1 MPLEV
6 KIWRI
11 RDNRLQECPRSS
23 LDMEERIEEWLE
35 NDISL
40 ISGNL
45 LVIGRQVG
53 TAYGGIIDLLCIDD
67 EGDLA
72 IVELKRDLTPRDV
85 TAQALDY
92 ASWIRDLSGEA
103 IRNIAN
109 EYLKGRGTL
118 EDIFQDKF
126 ESELPDALNSS
137 HKMFIVASEIDP
149 STERI
154 IRYLSDTY
162 GVNINAVTFNYFK
175 NEDREFVS
183 RVFLIEPNQ
192 VDYSTRTKGT
202 TKRFPNLT
210 YEQVEDIVK
219 EKGIEN
225 LYIQLMDNLTNYL
238 GRHTTR
244 STVAFETNID
254 GGRRTV
260 FSVLPKESN
269 RDQGLCFQVNVGKL
283 AKETGKKIE
292 ELKGWF
298 PKENRFNEDVDSKG
312 NPRFNGFFKTKEQ
325 IDLLI
330 QELQKIKW
338 AKVPSK
344 SI

>member
-6 KIWRI
+6 KLWTI

-23 LDMEERIEEWLE
+23 LDLEERIEEWIE

-40 ISGNL
+40 ISDNL

-53 TAYGGIIDLLCIDD
+53 TEYGGKIDLLCID
-67 EGDLA
+67 EQGDLA
-72 IVELKRDLTPRDV
+72 IVELKRNLTPRDV

-92 ASWIRDLSGEA
+92 ASWIKDLSGDA

-109 EYLKGRGTL
+109 EYLKRKGTL

-126 ESELPDALNSS
+126 EDELPDTLNSS
-137 HKMFIVASEIDP
+137 HKMFIVASDIDP

-175 NEDREFVS
+175 PGDVEFVS

-192 VDYSTRTKGT
+192 VEYQTRTKRSS
-202 TKRFPNLT
+202 KRLPNLT
-210 YEQVEDIVK
+210 YEEVEEIVK
-219 EKGIEN
+219 EAGVAD
-225 LYIQLMDNLTNYL
+225 LYKQLLDGLSDYL
-238 GRHTTR
+238 YSHTTR
-244 STVAFETNID
+244 STIAFETIID

-260 FSVLPKESN
+260 FSVLPAESSK
-269 RDQGLCFQVNVGKL
+269 DAGLSFQVNVGKL
-283 AKETGKKIE
+283 AKKTGKSIE

-298 PKENRFNEDVDSKG
+298 PTENRSNEEADGSG
-312 NPRFNGFFKTKEQ
+312 NPRFCGFFKTKEQ
-325 IDLLI
+325 IDSLVREI
-330 QELQKIKW
+330 QRMKW
-338 AKVPSK
+338 K
-344 SI
+344 

>member
-6 KIWRI
+6 KLWTI

-35 NDISL
+35 DDISL
-40 ISGNL
+40 ISDNL

-53 TAYGGIIDLLCIDD
+53 TAYGGIIDLLCMD
-67 EGDLA
+67 EQGDLA

-92 ASWIRDLSGEA
+92 ASWIKDLSGEA

-109 EYLKGRGTL
+109 EYLKGKGTL
-118 EDIFQDKF
+118 EDIFQEKF
-126 ESELPDALNSS
+126 ENELPDALNST
-137 HKMFIVASEIDP
+137 HKMFIVASDIDP

-175 NEDREFVS
+175 AEDKEFVS

-192 VDYSTRTKGT
+192 VEYQTRTKGT
-202 TKRFPNLT
+202 TKRLPNLT
-210 YEQVEDIVK
+210 YEQIEEIVRENGVED
-219 EKGIEN
+219 
-225 LYIQLMDNLTNYL
+225 LYKQLMDSLSDYL
-238 GRHTTR
+238 GKHTTR
-244 STVAFETNID
+244 STIAFETSID

-269 RDQGLCFQVNVGKL
+269 KDEGLCFQVKLGKL
-283 AKETGKKIE
+283 AKKTGKDIE
-292 ELKGWF
+292 ELTKWF
-298 PKENRFNEDVDSKG
+298 PKENRFNEDTDSKG

-325 IDLLI
+325 IGFLVH
-330 QELQKIKW
+330 ELQNIKW
-338 AKVPSK
+338 E
-344 SI
+344 